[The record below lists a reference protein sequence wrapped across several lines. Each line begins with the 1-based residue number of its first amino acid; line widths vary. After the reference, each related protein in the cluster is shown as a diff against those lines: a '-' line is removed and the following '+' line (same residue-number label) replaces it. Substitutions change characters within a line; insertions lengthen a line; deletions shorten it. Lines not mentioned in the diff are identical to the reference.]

1 MSLSLASFFF
11 LNYVDHVR
19 NRKQQHL
26 FLSPLVCLFVFL
38 IKFAATL
45 TNIITYGKKDFQK
58 TSILLLP
65 DSFQKKLPFSD
76 YDLARVL
83 LADLS
88 ITCSRNKKNYVHHV
102 LCNMLMSCNWSIY
115 ANVFFCRDMCS
126 RIDRAHLASESKDWR
141 RVSSDVSLL
150 FILL

>member
-1 MSLSLASFFF
+1 MRWLNAVHTGIRTVVASSTLTRASQPGSSPLA
-11 LNYVDHVR
+11 NYVDHVH
-19 NRKQQHL
+19 NRKQHHL

-102 LCNMLMSCNWSIY
+102 LCNMLMSCN
-115 ANVFFCRDMCS
+115 
-126 RIDRAHLASESKDWR
+126 
-141 RVSSDVSLL
+141 
-150 FILL
+150 